1 MITLAASAAGP
12 PPGSSDRPH
21 RAGRRV
27 RQCDPRRAPRRT
39 TRVSRFP
46 SRAGQDGVG
55 GAAIGIGCHPRDEA
69 PHGHALQM
77 MGKPAALP
85 PDGGGQRRQLKPSPR
100 RIGKCI
106 HHGVIGEREPT
117 FGLPRLVG
125 HVSHHGRW
133 MKHHAMTERVESSCI
148 ALVNHDDGRD
158 EHRSDDGDEVQQRA
172 EPAPRHRVDR
182 EQP

>member
-1 MITLAASAAGP
+1 MRTAASYEKNNSRIQVSIPFRSRWRRWRGHRYRMP
-12 PPGSSDRPH
+12 P
-21 RAGRRV
+21 ARR
-27 RQCDPRRAPRRT
+27 
-39 TRVSRFP
+39 S
-46 SRAGQDGVG
+46 
-55 GAAIGIGCHPRDEA
+55 

-85 PDGGGQRRQLKPSPR
+85 PDGGGQRPQLKPSPR

-106 HHGVIGEREPT
+106 HHGVIGQREPT
-117 FGLPRLVG
+117 FDLQLAIHLVFHAVVDAHAVQPGPLLWSGQPRLVG

-133 MKHHAMTERVESSCI
+133 VKHHAMTGRVESSCI
-148 ALVNHDDGRD
+148 ALVHHDDGRD
-158 EHRSDDGDEVQQRA
+158 EHRRDDGDEVQQRA